1 MDVDNENMVYF
12 WRWIYERQMIYH
24 KRFELSKM
32 PPWTQDPILANHHFC
47 NVYRELDKGTKYIID
62 ILGKV
67 HGPADALWN
76 ILVYRYF
83 NSIPTF
89 DFLLDGSQFL
99 PFSVNWDHKQI
110 AVALRRW
117 EQADAGHQVFTG
129 AFTVTGVR
137 FGGYSDKISNV
148 CYLMEQIQHKIP
160 VILFDLTHAP
170 DFRAA
175 YHTMLNIDGYGRF
188 LAFQVAVDWA
198 YYDTR
203 LDRNSFAEPGPGC
216 RNGLRWLYPHLRGTN
231 AFHEAI
237 KYLTDSQ
244 EYYFAKYN
252 LDFPYYEGKWIVAS
266 DIENCLCEFSK
277 YMRMRTG
284 QRPDGSVVRA
294 GGRSRIFNAQSRIQA
309 ALI

>member
-1 MDVDNENMVYF
+1 MKTF
-12 WRWIYERQMIYH
+12 WEWIYERQMIYH
-24 KRFELSKM
+24 RRFELGEM
-32 PPWTQDPILANHHFC
+32 PPWTGDPILANHHFC
-47 NVYRELDKGTKYIID
+47 NVYRELDRGTKYIID
-62 ILGKV
+62 VLHRV
-67 HGPADALWN
+67 PGPEDALWN

-89 DFLLDGSQFL
+89 DFLLDGKGYLDSQEK
-99 PFSVNWDHKQI
+99 WDHK
-110 AVALRRW
+110 
-117 EQADAGHQVFTG
+117 EQAGYLKFWEGEAADHQVFTG

-148 CYLMEQIQHKIP
+148 CFLMEVVQMKLSD
-160 VILFDLTHAP
+160 ILARLNNARTFED
-170 DFRAA
+170 A
-175 YHTMLNIDGYGRF
+175 YHVMLGVEGYGRF

-198 YYDTR
+198 YYEPR

-216 RNGLRWLYPHLRGTN
+216 RNGLRWLYPQLRGTR

-237 KYLTDSQ
+237 KHLADNQ
-244 EYYFAKYN
+244 ETYFAQYN
-252 LDFPYYEGKWIVAS
+252 LDFPYFEGKRIVAS

-284 QRPDGSVVRA
+284 QRPDGSTVRA
-294 GGRSRIFNAQSRIQA
+294 GGRTRNFYAQSRIQA